1 MNMGVTTSQIIVF
14 YIVMILVAFSG
25 VIGAIACSND
35 KGGWW
40 EGKK

>member
-1 MNMGVTTSQIIVF
+1 MEVTTGQIIVF
-14 YIVMILVAFSG
+14 YIVMVLVALSG
-25 VIGAIACSND
+25 VIGAIAVSND

>member
-1 MNMGVTTSQIIVF
+1 MSMGVTTGKIIAF
-14 YIVMILVAFSG
+14 YIVMALVAFSG
-25 VIGAIACSND
+25 VIGAIAVSND

>member
-1 MNMGVTTSQIIVF
+1 MEVMTDQIIVF
-14 YIVMILVAFSG
+14 YIIMVLVGLSG
-25 VIGAIACSND
+25 VIGAIVVSND